1 MSRRDHFDQDT
12 INRMAFKDIHRS
24 QMRSKTRDS
33 MRESSDP
40 KERFAVVLAEGGYGI
55 ADVVTRAHVSVE
67 VASMLVRGE

>member
-40 KERFAVVLAEGGYGI
+40 KERFAVVLAEGGYGV
-55 ADVVTRAHVSVE
+55 ADVVTRANVPME